1 MTHQSHEE
9 QNNSGLEMVLD
20 SVRAELDAEMESYL
34 KDLKLIES
42 GLRYGGQA

>member
-9 QNNSGLEMVLD
+9 QSNLGLETFLD
-20 SVRAELDAEMESYL
+20 FVKSELDAEMESYL